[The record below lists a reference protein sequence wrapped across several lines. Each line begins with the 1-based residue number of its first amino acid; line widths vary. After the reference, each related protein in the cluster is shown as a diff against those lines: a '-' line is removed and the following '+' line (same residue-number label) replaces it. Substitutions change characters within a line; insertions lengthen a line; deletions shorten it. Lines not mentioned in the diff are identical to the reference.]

1 MANLWFKNILGQ
13 IPSTE
18 KIENAHNQLY
28 ADYERFKNIEN
39 SAELERY
46 QELKSYLE
54 SNEFLDKK
62 RAVESITYASSEEE
76 KLVNELAV
84 LKKNKSLNGY
94 FKTKNSSELGRFNT
108 ISSSEKLAR
117 FNQIKET
124 VDSGHVDELKK
135 QMDEDHAKELGQE
148 KRYKQL
154 KKSPELKK
162 YFKLLAHPSYI
173 TYKKLTDSNKVT
185 DFKDLEKAVNSFDY
199 TQINKENKE
208 KFEEQLTDRSK
219 YKEQKKDPE
228 LKTYLKFVAAGHPE
242 FIDKTAQSDL
252 LNEYEALKIYIESSE
267 YTESLQKTDFKQS
280 DLYKLQ
286 QEFKSLQKDAEIR
299 FYHKFKNSKGY
310 ANYLTMKESK
320 ELLRLEELKEMTA
333 TNEFVERVE
342 YLKDTKKFE
351 KTDEY
356 KKVEEFEQIKN
367 TADIKWYLATLQSNS
382 FDELKKWT
390 LIFEDD
396 FTGLDNEK
404 WSPVIFPGLV
414 SFNDNY
420 VTEGEKQFFT
430 KGENL
435 SVNNSVLQIDTKQE
449 RREGKCWS
457 PKSGFMNKSF
467 DYTSGTLNTAQTFRL
482 NQGKI
487 QAKLSVD
494 QAAQCIHGFSL
505 KGDQITP
512 HIDLFKTGVGNGFEV
527 RYIPEKNGNKQ
538 LTEVVIG
545 INVNDKYFIYGM
557 EWNDTELIWT
567 FNNVE
572 VARTR
577 HQLNGETLYLNLAT
591 ILEQQPQQL
600 PAHFN
605 VDWVRVYR
613 VNA

>member
-18 KIENAHNQLY
+18 KLEKAHNQLR

-39 SAELERY
+39 STELERY

-54 SNEFLDKK
+54 SQEFLDKK

-76 KLVNELAV
+76 KLMNELAT
-84 LKKNKSLNGY
+84 LKKNKNLNNY
-94 FKTKNSSELGRFNT
+94 FKTKNSTELSRFNT
-108 ISSSEKLAR
+108 ISSSEKLER

-124 VDSGHVDELKK
+124 IESGQIEELKQ
-135 QMDEDHAKELGQE
+135 QMDEDHTKELNQE
-148 KRYKQL
+148 KRFKQL
-154 KKSPELKK
+154 KKTSDLKK
-162 YFKLLAHPSYI
+162 YFKLLAHP
-173 TYKKLTDSNKVT
+173 TYQTYNKLNGSSKVT
-185 DFKDLEKAVNSFDY
+185 DFKELEKAVNNFDY
-199 TQINKENKE
+199 SQINKENKQE
-208 KFEEQLTDRSK
+208 FEQQLADRSK
-219 YKEQKKDPE
+219 YKELKKDPE

-242 FIDKTAQSDL
+242 FIDKTAQGDL
-252 LNEYEALKIYIESSE
+252 LNEYEALKIYVESPEYSE
-267 YTESLQKTDFKQS
+267 NLKKTDFKQS

-286 QEFKSLQKDAEIR
+286 QDFKSLQKDAEIR
-299 FYHKFKNSKGY
+299 FYHKFKNSKAY

-320 ELLRLEELKEMTA
+320 ELLRLEELQDLTA
-333 TNEFVERVE
+333 TNEFVKRVE

-356 KKVEEFEQIKN
+356 KAVEEFEQLKN
-367 TADIKWYLATLQSNS
+367 TADIKWYLATQKSNS
-382 FDELKKWT
+382 FDELNKWE

-404 WSPVIFPGLV
+404 WSPIIFPGLV

-430 KGENL
+430 KGENV
-435 SVNNSVLQIDTKQE
+435 SVNNSILQIDTKQE
-449 RREGKCWS
+449 PKDGKCWS

-487 QAKLSVD
+487 QVKLSVD
-494 QAAQCIHGFSL
+494 QASQCVHGFSL
-505 KGDQITP
+505 KGDRITP

-527 RYIPEKNGNKQ
+527 RYIPAKDENKQ
-538 LTEVVIG
+538 MTEVVKG
-545 INVNDKYFIYGM
+545 INVNDKFFIYEM
-557 EWNDTELIWT
+557 EWTDNELIWT
-567 FNNVE
+567 FNSIE
-572 VARTR
+572 VARTP

-591 ILEQQPQQL
+591 ILEKEPQQL

-605 VDWVRVYR
+605 IDWVRVYQA
-613 VNA
+613 NA